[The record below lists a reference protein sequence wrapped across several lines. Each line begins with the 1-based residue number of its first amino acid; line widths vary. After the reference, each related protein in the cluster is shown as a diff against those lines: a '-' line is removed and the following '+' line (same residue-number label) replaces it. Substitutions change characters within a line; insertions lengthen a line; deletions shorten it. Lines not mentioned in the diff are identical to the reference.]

1 LTAPTITHG
10 QGFLADCNSKTGW
23 TEESAKTLTATSN
36 TVADDDVFD
45 ITGTASAAAQ
55 HTYWE
60 CDLANLSSDVYAWI
74 VVRYK
79 TSDASAGLAAKVEL
93 VFTDG
98 TQTVLGTAFSS
109 AWAIKAVAV
118 TAGKIIDKIR
128 LYAVSDSACGAGH
141 HVYYDFALICR
152 GGFTFPSVSGSL
164 HFEMNNVYAD
174 LPIPSRIG
182 DETQYMGMNCPDIV
196 LNGRVDVS
204 TAGWGIPLGEY
215 LMLIM
220 QEASADPFQW
230 FTSDMVNCK
239 VTPRHLSL
247 DQDGEALRTW
257 RFDLKQF
264 SRSGGQQT
272 TWNDLQFWGV

>member
-1 LTAPTITHG
+1 VT
-10 QGFLADCNSKTGW
+10 
-23 TEESAKTLTATSN
+23 
-36 TVADDDVFD
+36 DDDVFD

-60 CDLANLSSDVYAWI
+60 CDLTDLDSSVYAWI

-93 VFTDG
+93 VFTSG
-98 TQTVLGTAFSS
+98 TQTVLDAKFSS
-109 AWAIKAVAV
+109 AWATVAVAV
-118 TAGKIIDKIR
+118 TAGKTIDKIR

-141 HVYYDFALICR
+141 HVYYDFALICK
-152 GGFTFPSVSGSL
+152 GKFTFPSVSGRV

-174 LPIPSRIG
+174 LPIPNRIG
-182 DETQYMGMNCPDIV
+182 NETQYMGMNCPDIQID
-196 LNGRVDVS
+196 GKVDVS
-204 TAGWGIPLGEY
+204 TVGWGVPYGEY

-239 VTPRHLSL
+239 VTPRRLSI
-247 DQDGEALRTW
+247 DQDGQALRTW
-257 RFDLKQF
+257 SFYLKQY